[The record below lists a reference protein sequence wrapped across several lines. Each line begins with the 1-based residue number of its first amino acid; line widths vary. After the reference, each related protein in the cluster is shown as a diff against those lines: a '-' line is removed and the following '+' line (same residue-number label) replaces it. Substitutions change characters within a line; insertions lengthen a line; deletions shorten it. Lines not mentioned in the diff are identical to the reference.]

1 MRVNDLPEVVNLKA
15 ERPGV
20 KPAQPI
26 DSHVQAAWGEFTNAL
41 RTTVRHISGQNLT
54 TTLRT
59 IHEKNKTI
67 VGQHVRQILG

>member
-1 MRVNDLPEVVNLKA
+1 MRVNDLPKVVNLKA

-20 KPAQPI
+20 KPAQPF